1 MCRLWPGVHDRPR
14 AEVLQSC
21 LLYLYAVRGQPW
33 EWGSAEIV
41 EQMKES
47 HKIKARFG

>member
-1 MCRLWPGVHDRPR
+1 MRCLWPGVHDRPR

-21 LLYLYAVRGQPW
+21 LLYPYAVRGQPW
-33 EWGSAEIV
+33 EWDSASTV